1 MSGCYVFDVKIRPA
15 VPNCWAWQRVRR
27 ALPEPFRAS
36 RHEENPDGRVG
47 YTLEKLEFDSISPP
61 RPESNYA
68 STFQI
73 RARGLEFDVDQRC
86 FAQEQLTGPDPS
98 GVPGSLINHP
108 YD

>member
-1 MSGCYVFDVKIRPA
+1 MLRL
-15 VPNCWAWQRVRR
+15 RR
-27 ALPEPFRAS
+27 KDKTRSSYLLGLAS
-36 RHEENPDGRVG
+36 RPPRSTRNFPCQQARRKSRRTRWVHTR
-47 YTLEKLEFDSISPP
+47 KLEFDSISPP

-68 STFQI
+68 SMFRI

-98 GVPGSLINHP
+98 GVPGSLINYP